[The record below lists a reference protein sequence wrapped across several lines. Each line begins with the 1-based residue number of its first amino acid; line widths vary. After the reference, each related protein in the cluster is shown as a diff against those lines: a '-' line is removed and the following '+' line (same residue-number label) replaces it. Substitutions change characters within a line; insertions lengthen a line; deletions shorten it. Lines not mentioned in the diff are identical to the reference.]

1 MILQLVGYL
10 CLVLALAGT
19 ATGVWAAIHFS
30 HPRVYARQLARER
43 AMRRNR
49 ATG

>member
-1 MILQLVGYL
+1 MMLQLLGYL

-19 ATGVWAAIHFS
+19 SAGIWAAVHFS

-43 AMRRNR
+43 ADRRSR
-49 ATG
+49 AAG